1 MSTNNKENEKNEYSL
16 GETIDLLSDIEWTFL
31 IDLYKCR
38 FMKRE
43 AIMEYYFEE
52 SPENFY
58 KNFDALPENEKD
70 EYRLRNEARIIKRM
84 NRMRTRLKQ
93 RGLIEYSSLVPES
106 GQQGRSIKGGWVYL
120 TNKGLRVVE
129 RRLEIPDAVK
139 LSKLE
144 IDMQRAK
151 KDHFW
156 ELANIYLTV
165 KYKIIKEADSDSKQ
179 FHDWD
184 WHPSEAITSDS
195 EDYLVRPD
203 AILRYSEQ
211 LFFVELDRSTEPIY
225 RSPIYSE
232 QVSIRSKLEKYQ
244 QVFRYSS
251 NDIIRNGY
259 IAFIVP
265 TAIHKTRLENIR
277 KAAAVV
283 FPNQTKVLVGK
294 NMQDIMIAYSGLLK

>member
-1 MSTNNKENEKNEYSL
+1 MSSKPKENEKNEYSL
-16 GETIDLLSDIEWTFL
+16 GETIDMLSDMEWTFL

-38 FMKRE
+38 FMKKE
-43 AIMEYYFEE
+43 DILEYYFAEPAEE
-52 SPENFY
+52 FY
-58 KNFDALPENEKD
+58 KDFNSVSEEKKK
-70 EYRLRNEARIIKRM
+70 EYRQKNETRITKRM
-84 NRMRTRLKQ
+84 NRMRVRLKE
-93 RGLIEYSSLVPES
+93 RGIIEYSASVPEA
-106 GQQGRSIKGGWVYL
+106 GQKGRSIKGGWVYL

-129 RRLEIPDAVK
+129 RRLEIPDEVK

-156 ELANIYLTV
+156 ELANIYLNI
-165 KYKIIKEADSDSKQ
+165 KYRIFKDEPDSRQ

-184 WHPSEAITSDS
+184 WHPSEAITSDN

-203 AILRYSEQ
+203 AILRYSQQ

-225 RSPIYSE
+225 RSPVYSE

-251 NDIIRNGY
+251 NPNIRNGY

-265 TAIHKTRLENIR
+265 TAIRKTRLMNIEE
-277 KAAAVV
+277 AASEV
-283 FPNQTKVLVGK
+283 FPNQKKVFVGRD
-294 NMQDIMIAYSGLLK
+294 MRDILIAYSELLK